1 MNKFIRS
8 FSLVSTANKVLGW
21 TAVILLYGYFIYG
34 YGSDNLGVA
43 LILLPWLLIGV
54 VFAPFAFVPFSFVW
68 RGYQNFMSHFIVW
81 GPLILFVWLLN
92 IMILCMGV
100 MLSAMFSIII
110 GPVVWAYFFFKEMR

>member
-34 YGSDNLGVA
+34 YGSDNLGLA
-43 LILLPWLLIGV
+43 LILLTWLLIGV

-110 GPVVWAYFFFKEMR
+110 GPVVWAYYFFKEMR